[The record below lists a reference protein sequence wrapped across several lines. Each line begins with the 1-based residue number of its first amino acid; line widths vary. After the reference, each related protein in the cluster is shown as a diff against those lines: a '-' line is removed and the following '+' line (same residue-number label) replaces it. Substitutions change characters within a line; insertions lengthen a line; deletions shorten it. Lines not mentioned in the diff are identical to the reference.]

1 MRDDLLID
9 VRDLHIT
16 LDSDGED
23 IPVVEG
29 IDFQLAAGKVL
40 ALVGESGCGKSVTS
54 QSLLR
59 LLPRELRITSG
70 QINFRAAEGQ
80 APVDLAA
87 VAKDGKQI
95 REIRGNHIA
104 MIFQEPMSSF
114 SPLHT
119 MGNQIGEVIRLHRK
133 FSKAETR
140 ALCIE
145 LLDKVGISDPARA
158 VDQYPYEFSGG
169 MRQRGMIAKALA
181 CNPALLIADEPT
193 TALDVTIQAQ
203 ILDLMRG
210 LQAEY
215 GMAII
220 FITHDLGVVA
230 QIADEV
236 AIMYMGRIVERGPV
250 GEIFHSPQHPYT
262 VNLLR
267 TIPKLGDLR
276 AQRQLAPIRGSV
288 PSLFERPEGCTFHP
302 RCDSFMAGRCDSQ
315 FPSSTQLS
323 PEHEVRCFLHQDVAE
338 EAVP

>member
-80 APVDLAA
+80 TPVDLAA
-87 VAKDGKQI
+87 VAKDGK
-95 REIRGNHIA
+95 EIRTLRGTRIA

-133 FSKAETR
+133 TSKAETR
-140 ALCIE
+140 APHRPTPTR
-145 LLDKVGISDPARA
+145 KS
-158 VDQYPYEFSGG
+158 
-169 MRQRGMIAKALA
+169 KALS
-181 CNPALLIADEPT
+181 CTGFFVPQVPRLRRYRRLES
-193 TALDVTIQAQ
+193 Q
-203 ILDLMRG
+203 
-210 LQAEY
+210 Y
-215 GMAII
+215 G
-220 FITHDLGVVA
+220 
-230 QIADEV
+230 Q
-236 AIMYMGRIVERGPV
+236 
-250 GEIFHSPQHPYT
+250 S
-262 VNLLR
+262 
-267 TIPKLGDLR
+267 
-276 AQRQLAPIRGSV
+276 
-288 PSLFERPEGCTFHP
+288 
-302 RCDSFMAGRCDSQ
+302 
-315 FPSSTQLS
+315 
-323 PEHEVRCFLHQDVAE
+323 CF
-338 EAVP
+338 

>member
-1 MRDDLLID
+1 MQDDLLLEI
-9 VRDLHIT
+9 RDLHIT

-23 IPVVEG
+23 IPIVEG
-29 IDFQLAAGKVL
+29 IDFQLATGKVL

-70 QINFRAAEGQ
+70 QINFRSAEGQ
-80 APVDLAA
+80 APVDLVT
-87 VAKDGKQI
+87 VAKDGKII

-133 FSKAETR
+133 TSKAETR
-140 ALCIE
+140 ELCIE

-181 CNPALLIADEPT
+181 CNPSLLIADEPT

-230 QIADEV
+230 QIADDV

-250 GEIFHSPQHPYT
+250 REIFHRPQHPYT
-262 VNLLR
+262 INLIR

-276 AQRQLAPIRGSV
+276 ARRQLAPIRGSV
-288 PSLFERPEGCTFHP
+288 PSLFERPSGCTFHP
-302 RCDSFMAGRCDSQ
+302 RCDAVMAGRCDAQ
-315 FPSSTQLS
+315 FPPLTRLSST
-323 PEHEVRCFLHQDVAE
+323 HEVRCFLHQE
-338 EAVP
+338 TSQEAAS

>member
-1 MRDDLLID
+1 MEDRLLLD

-23 IPVVEG
+23 IPVVQG

-59 LLPRELRITSG
+59 LLPRELRIASG
-70 QINFRAAEGQ
+70 RIDFRIAEGQ
-80 APVDLAA
+80 APVDL
-87 VAKDGKQI
+87 VALARDGRKI

-114 SPLHT
+114 SLLHT

-133 FSKAETR
+133 ASKAEAR
-140 ALCIE
+140 ALSID
-145 LLDKVGISDPARA
+145 LLDKVGIADPARA
-158 VDQYPYEFSGG
+158 VDQYPHEFSGG

-181 CNPALLIADEPT
+181 CDPSLLIADEPT

-203 ILDLMRG
+203 ILELMRG

-230 QIADEV
+230 QIADDV

-250 GEIFHSPQHPYT
+250 REIFHNPQHPYT
-262 VNLLR
+262 INLIR
-267 TIPKLGDLR
+267 TIPQLGDLR
-276 AQRQLAPIRGSV
+276 TRRQLAPIRGSV
-288 PSLFERPEGCTFHP
+288 PSLFEHPSGCAFHP
-302 RCDSFMAGRCDSQ
+302 RCDSFMAGRCDIR
-315 FPSSTQLS
+315 FPPVARLSSTHQVS
-323 PEHEVRCFLHQDVAE
+323 CFLHHETGDE
-338 EAVP
+338 SGS

>member
-29 IDFQLAAGKVL
+29 INFQLAAGKVL

-54 QSLLR
+54 QSILR

-119 MGNQIGEVIRLHRK
+119 MGNQIGEVIRLHLK
-133 FSKAETR
+133 YSKAETR
-140 ALCIE
+140 ELCIE
-145 LLDKVGISDPARA
+145 LLDKVGISDPSRA

-181 CNPALLIADEPT
+181 CNPTLLIADEPT

-236 AIMYMGRIVERGPV
+236 AIMYMGKIVERGPV
-250 GEIFHSPQHPYT
+250 GEIFHNPQHPYT

-288 PSLFERPEGCTFHP
+288 PNLFERPEGCAFHP

-323 PEHEVRCFLHQDVAE
+323 SEHEVRCFLHQDVAE